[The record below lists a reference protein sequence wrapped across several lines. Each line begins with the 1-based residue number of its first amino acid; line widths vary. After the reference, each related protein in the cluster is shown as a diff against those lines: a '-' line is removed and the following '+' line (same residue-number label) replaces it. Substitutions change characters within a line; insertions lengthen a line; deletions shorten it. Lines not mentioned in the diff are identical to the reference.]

1 MTLEEQKAAELAQAE
16 AKAKAEAEEKAKAER
31 ENEIDEE
38 REAREAEEKKARS
51 QIDYEIELKREKERS
66 GAAEKA
72 AAELAFKLRE
82 QRRKQEEEGLD
93 DEDKPLTAKE
103 LEFILEKDRQ
113 QTRKEFQSELIREK
127 AKKLADNES
136 EANLI
141 IEIHKNRTFPQGMSL
156 DEQLEESYAIANRKK
171 LIAQN
176 EELKRALRGKE
187 IASDDTAGT
196 YRESIPLD
204 EPRMSSSDISAI
216 KAAGFTWDGN
226 RRLFIK
232 QLAKGK
238 RILTYDPKT
247 KKRLMIE
254 I

>member
-1 MTLEEQKAAELAQAE
+1 MIAEEQKAAELAQAE

-31 ENEIDEE
+31 ENETDEE
-38 REAREAEEKKARS
+38 REAREAEGKKARS
-51 QIDYEIELKREKERS
+51 QIDYEAELKREKERS
-66 GAAEKA
+66 EAAEKA
-72 AAELAFKLRE
+72 AADLAFKLRE
-82 QRRKQEEEGLD
+82 QKRKQEEQGFD

-103 LEFILEKDRQ
+103 LGFILEKDRQ

-156 DEQLEESYAIANRKK
+156 DEQLEEAFAIANRKR

-187 IASDDTAGT
+187 TISDDAAGT
-196 YRESIPLD
+196 HRDSLPTD
-204 EPRMSSSDISAI
+204 EPKMSSADISAI
-216 KAAGFTWDGN
+216 KAAGFNWDGKSGLYVKKISKD
-226 RRLFIK
+226 RT
-232 QLAKGK
+232 
-238 RILTYDPKT
+238 LTFNPKT
-247 KKRLMIE
+247 KVRKVI
-254 I
+254 